1 MENEGN
7 DDIDFAAL
15 SKVLHQNLIDK
26 KVSLT
31 DLCTKRHDLYKDCFD
46 EVILELS
53 CTDDPSSERRQKEE
67 GEFVGN

>member
-7 DDIDFAAL
+7 NDINFAAL
-15 SKVLHQNLIDK
+15 TKALDQNLIDK

-31 DLCTKRHDLYKDCFD
+31 GLCPKRHKLYKDCFD

-53 CTDDPSSERRQKEE
+53 CTDPGSER
-67 GEFVGN
+67 